1 MSLALPSP
9 PRPWFILE
17 GISVRASLDVRTWVF
32 GGIAATR
39 PLIFAHGNVLMLRAW
54 PDPFAPLPGANF
66 WDEFAPSLPR
76 PAADADG
83 VALSL
88 LGRLMLVLPL
98 LVVKLLLLQVL
109 LLLRLLPLSLLLMRR
124 LLAF

>member
-1 MSLALPSP
+1 MWVAVKVGDTEQSSTHYSP
-9 PRPWFILE
+9 
-17 GISVRASLDVRTWVF
+17 VA
-32 GGIAATR
+32 R
-39 PLIFAHGNVLMLRAW
+39 PLIFAVGNVLMLRAW

-66 WDEFAPSLPR
+66 WDEFAPSLRR

-88 LGRLMLVLPL
+88 FGRLLMVLPL

>member
-1 MSLALPSP
+1 ML
-9 PRPWFILE
+9 
-17 GISVRASLDVRTWVF
+17 

-66 WDEFAPSLPR
+66 WNEFAPSLRR

-88 LGRLMLVLPL
+88 FGRLLIVLPL
-98 LVVKLLLLQVL
+98 LVVKLLMLQVL
-109 LLLRLLPLSLLLMRR
+109 LLLRLLPLSLILMRGSPFYGGIGFQ
-124 LLAF
+124 AVQPPVIYSS